1 MGAFSL
7 PIDKM
12 RLILAA
18 LVLIVAIASC
28 QAQPSQG
35 FAKAEAE
42 AAVPAPVQ
50 KLTPS
55 ERRSQ
60 EEDRTY
66 GRRGS
71 RYRGRS
77 YRCGNGGGN
86 NNGGNLSQL
95 IEDLDNVVNLT
106 NNLVGGNGLLT
117 NGPFGN
123 LLAGLGRRK

>member
-18 LVLIVAIASC
+18 LVLIVAITSC

-35 FAKAEAE
+35 FAKAEVA
-42 AAVPAPVQ
+42 AAVPAPVER
-50 KLTPS
+50 LTPS
-55 ERRSQ
+55 ERRGQ

-66 GRRGS
+66 GRRGR

-77 YRCGNGGGN
+77 YRCGNSGGN
-86 NNGGNLSQL
+86 NNGGNLSNP

-106 NNLVGGNGLLT
+106 NDLVGANGLLT